1 MLLKHDEMLVN
12 AEMYPP
18 SLLKGSVRA
27 VKNPIEAQLNKPQK
41 TSFSGIQG
49 SFRKLEI
56 D

>member
-1 MLLKHDEMLVN
+1 MHVN
-12 AEMYPP
+12 AEMYPS
-18 SLLKGSVRA
+18 SLLNGSVRA

-41 TSFSGIQG
+41 DSMSGIQG